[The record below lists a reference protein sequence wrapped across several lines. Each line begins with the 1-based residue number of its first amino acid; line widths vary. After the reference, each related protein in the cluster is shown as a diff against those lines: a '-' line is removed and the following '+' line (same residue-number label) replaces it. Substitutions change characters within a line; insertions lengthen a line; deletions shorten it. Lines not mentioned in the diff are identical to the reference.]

1 LAQAANGT
9 ELRFSRVMLLA
20 VVTTLWLALPVSG
33 FRASGQHM
41 LRGGEEDDTA
51 YTLVQYSGLGCSADK
66 YVCQHLTKGSCTVTT
81 AQDGGVSF
89 QVYSELIENADGGF
103 TVKACEKSGCDCTYE
118 QAYTANECKGGTWA
132 GTSLSYQLL
141 PGEVE
146 GCVTYDFDVAGGRHH
161 DAYESALANKTTFKA
176 DAEEGDASTKLLQHK
191 VSNDKTDSKAPLM
204 DVGGPVQVEKPKA
217 KVEQPVLA
225 APTLQSASAFFHN
238 WAAPAPS
245 QGFAG
250 KNVEHEDQ
258 ETTTKDW
265 GKEYGPDMYHYGSA
279 ALAGALLTLLVA
291 A

>member
-1 LAQAANGT
+1 
-9 ELRFSRVMLLA
+9 
-20 VVTTLWLALPVSG
+20 
-33 FRASGQHM
+33 M
-41 LRGGEEDDTA
+41 LRGGEQDDTA
-51 YTLVQYSGLGCSADK
+51 YTLVQYSGLGC
-66 YVCQHLTKGSCTVTT
+66 
-81 AQDGGVSF
+81 
-89 QVYSELIENADGGF
+89 NAA
-103 TVKACEKSGCDCTYE
+103 K
-118 QAYTANECKGGTWA
+118 NECKGGTWA

-176 DAEEGDASTKLLQHK
+176 DAEEGDASTKLIQHK